1 MRTVARCAHYPGA
14 GVKGDTKAK
23 QQRREAAA
31 RYRARHPDA
40 IRARRQAYDA
50 THREQNRERSRRLAA
65 RKRELR
71 KAERDRLRQL
81 AATPGTPEYVLETN
95 RLLLKLIRRIEAEQ
109 LDRER
114 ARERYRANR
123 DSILARL
130 RALNA
135 TPRGQFELQRRRAK
149 RRGIPFL
156 LTFNKWLKVWKDSG
170 HFHQRGKRPG
180 QYVMARRDDVGPYTV
195 GNVYVTTIEQNTR
208 DAFANGRHG

>member
-1 MRTVARCAHYPGA
+1 MARYAHFPGA
-14 GVKGDTKAK
+14 VVKGDAEDK
-23 QQRREAAA
+23 QQRREAQA
-31 RYRARHPDA
+31 RYRARHPDLV
-40 IRARRQAYDA
+40 RSRRHAYNAAHLD
-50 THREQNRERSRRLAA
+50 QNRERSRRLAA

-95 RLLLKLIRRIEAEQ
+95 RLLVKLIRRIEAEQ
-109 LDRER
+109 LYRER
-114 ARERYRANR
+114 AREWYRANR
-123 DSILARL
+123 DSILARR

-135 TPRGQFELQRRRAK
+135 TPRGRFELQRRRAN

-156 LTFNKWLKVWKDSG
+156 LTFDEWLKLWQDSG

-180 QYVMARRDDVGPYTV
+180 QYVMARRDDVGPYAV
-195 GNVYVTTIEQNTR
+195 GNVYITTLEQNTR